1 MRMRTNSWRKTLSSM
16 GFKLARKVRSATA
29 NRRALRLNS
38 GREFSFAV
46 EALETRLL
54 LANDFLLTWA
64 AGLVVGDFGGERGGI
79 FVSRPNGTE
88 MKQITV
94 SQTNNFQYS
103 GDGINLPDDHPSF
116 SPDGT
121 QIVFTTSRFQAS
133 GEINNFEIAIMN
145 VDGTDIRRLTTS
157 PGIDT
162 EPVFSPDGTKLAFV
176 SARSG
181 NLDIYT
187 MNLDGSSLLRL
198 TNNSDNENEPA
209 WNHAGTKLAFTRIL
223 FGGVAGAIA
232 AKKDV
237 YIMDAS
243 TGANKLLI
251 AGTDAEE
258 HDAVWSLDDTRLILS
273 SEINGTLPFGDVTVI
288 NIATK
293 TYVSNLTIDDTFL
306 GFGGGGDPTLS
317 PDGTK
322 IAYFKATLGVL
333 TGPQKVHVMNA
344 NGTGKIKIDSPGIVN
359 VHPHFG
365 KLADSDFDG
374 APDYMDIDSPSE
386 FNQVLLQDEARVIN
400 YLGTLTTLN
409 GLADIGRLA
418 ANLYV
423 PAHGFDSFQ
432 GQGVAFVHD
441 LNFSDPPV
449 LGRPNLLLYQPD
461 LSGGVFGPRDPT
473 DIQPDFNYTLVGW
486 GYATKYN
493 PAYVP
498 AFAGFPA
505 DKWLVHES
513 GFHPITS
520 GTFQPTTPAND
531 SPRGVQPGQT
541 RPNDQLATP
550 WHERLWDIHF
560 FRRPGGGVPAAE
572 IHDPFGRNLPGNP
585 TGSNA
590 FFYPQ
595 LPFRGAISNGIV
607 VEAENFDMGR
617 GFGWNDLSVGNIG
630 DDYRVTDVDIAKSL
644 EIENGHDVFRPQPGE
659 FLQYTVDLPTTGL
672 YDFAIRTR
680 NAAAGGKY
688 HVEINGVN
696 RSGTLDIL
704 TTTIFLSTEYAT
716 SVPFS
721 ASLSSGRNRVRL
733 VFEAMPT
740 ATTASYRFDFF
751 SLVPKTA
758 PTATMVP
765 IVPREASSQFTEID
779 VTYLDSAAMRAS
791 SIASDDL
798 LVTGPNGFSRFATLV
813 SQSEFTNAKLIS
825 AKYRVFAPGTG
836 WDLTEAGIY
845 SVNLQSNTVFDATL
859 VAISAA
865 ILGTFQIKTPTF
877 AVVPDLF
884 GAKSTVFVNGTEGND
899 SLFATFANG
908 VIGFQMNGQSIGQ
921 ANSSMIS
928 RLVISGI
935 GGLDTISVAP
945 VNLPT
950 TIDGGFGNDVLT
962 GGSGPDTIHG
972 GDGDDSLTGGPGN
985 DELFGENG
993 NDTLNGGT
1001 GLNVLD
1007 EGPGQG
1013 GAEFFGT
1020 TGNDVIRVNREQ
1032 DNGEI
1037 FVVAW
1042 INGVLHKSKYTAGET
1057 IIVHGYQ
1064 GNDSIVILND
1074 AGSSWEANLFGGD
1087 GDDSLTGGAKPDV
1100 IRGGPGADRILGL
1113 AGADQVFGD
1122 DGNDYLFGGVGDD
1135 QLDGGNGNDWLYGG
1149 GGLDWIYGQ
1158 GGDDRLFGNSGDDI
1172 LIGGTG
1178 DDLIWG
1184 GLGRDVM
1191 IGGYG
1196 RDYLY
1201 GGDEEDLLIGKAT
1214 IFENNEAVL
1223 QQVRDVWIGRQ
1234 LVFVDRVLS
1243 IRLLV
1248 NFSPEIDED
1257 TTDSLFGQADQD
1269 WLIDKNGV

>member
-1 MRMRTNSWRKTLSSM
+1 MRLRKSSCRKALLSM
-16 GFKLARKVRSATA
+16 GFKLVRKVRSATA
-29 NRRALRLNS
+29 NRRAMNINAARD
-38 GREFSFAV
+38 FSFAV

-54 LANDFLLTWA
+54 LANDLLTWA
-64 AGLVVGDFGGERGGI
+64 AGLVVGDFSGERGGI
-79 FVSRPNGTE
+79 FVSRSNGAD
-88 MKQITV
+88 MRQITV
-94 SQTNNFQYS
+94 SQSNNFQYS

-116 SPDGT
+116 SPDGA
-121 QIVFTTSRFQAS
+121 QIVFTTSRFQTS

-145 VDGTDIRRLTTS
+145 VDGTDIRRLTNS

-162 EPVFSPDGTKLAFV
+162 EPVFSPDGKKLAFV
-176 SARSG
+176 SERSG

-187 MNLDGSSLLRL
+187 MNLDGSGLLRL

-209 WNHAGTKLAFTRIL
+209 WNHTGTKLSYTRIL

-237 YIMDAS
+237 YIMDAPAG
-243 TGANKLLI
+243 TNKILI
-251 AGTDAEE
+251 AGGQAEE
-258 HDAVWSLDDTRLILS
+258 HDAVWSLDDKKLIIS
-273 SEINGTLPFGDVTVI
+273 SEQGGTLPFGDVMVI
-288 NIATK
+288 DIATK
-293 TYVSNLTIDDTFL
+293 VYVSNLTIDDTFL

-374 APDYMDIDSPSE
+374 TPDYMDIDSPSE
-386 FNQVLLQDEARVIN
+386 FNQVLIQDEARVVN

-409 GLADIGRLA
+409 GLADVARLA

-423 PAHGFDSFQ
+423 PVHGFDSFQ
-432 GQGVAFVHD
+432 GQGVAFAHD

-473 DIQPDFNYTLVGW
+473 DLQPDFNYTLVGW

-493 PAYVP
+493 PAHVP

-541 RPNDQLATP
+541 RPNDQPATP

-560 FRRPGGGVPAAE
+560 FRRPGGGVPVAE

-585 TGSNA
+585 TGANA

-595 LPFRGAISNGIV
+595 LPFRGALSNGTV
-607 VEAENFDMGR
+607 VEAENFDMSR
-617 GFGWNDLSVGNIG
+617 GFGWHDLSVGNIG

-644 EIENGHDVFRPQPGE
+644 EIENGHDVYKVQTGE

-680 NAAAGGKY
+680 NSVAGGKY
-688 HVEINGVN
+688 HVEVNGVN

-704 TTTIFLSTEYAT
+704 TTTIFLSTEYST

-721 ASLSSGRNRVRL
+721 ATLSSGRNRVRI
-733 VFEAMPT
+733 VFEFIPT
-740 ATTASYRFDFF
+740 AAVNAFRFDSF
-751 SLVPKTA
+751 SLVPKAA

-765 IVPREASSQFTEID
+765 IVPLEASAPFTEIN
-779 VTYLDSAAMRAS
+779 VTYVDSAAIKAS
-791 SIASDDL
+791 SLASDDL
-798 LVTGPNGFSRFATLV
+798 LVTGPNGFSRFATLI
-813 SQSEFTNAKLIS
+813 SQSEFTNFKLIS
-825 AKYRVFAPGTG
+825 AKYRVFATGTG
-836 WDLTEAGIY
+836 WDMSEAGIY
-845 SVNLQSNTVFDATL
+845 SVNLQSNTVFDATSIA
-859 VAISAA
+859 VAAA
-865 ILGTFQIKTPTF
+865 VLGTFQIKTPTF

-884 GAKSTVFVNGTEGND
+884 GATSTLFVNGTEGTD
-899 SLFATFANG
+899 TVFATLTNG
-908 VIGFQMNGQSIGQ
+908 LVEIKMNGQSIGKINPSQ
-921 ANSSMIS
+921 IS
-928 RLVISGI
+928 RMSISGI
-935 GGLDTISVAP
+935 GGTDTISVASIG
-945 VNLPT
+945 LPT
-950 TIDGGFGNDVLT
+950 IIDGGFGNDVLT

-985 DELFGENG
+985 DQLFGENG

-1001 GLNVLD
+1001 GINVLD

-1013 GAEFFGT
+1013 GAAFFGT
-1020 TGNDVIRVNREQ
+1020 PGNDVIRVNREQ
-1032 DNGEI
+1032 DNGEVY
-1037 FVVAW
+1037 VVAW
-1042 INGVLHKSKYTAGET
+1042 INGVRSKDKYSAGET
-1057 IIVHGYQ
+1057 IIVHGDK
-1064 GNDSIVILND
+1064 GNDTIVILDN
-1074 AGSSWEANLFGGD
+1074 AGSSWEANLFGD
-1087 GDDSLTGGAKPDV
+1087 EGDDSLTGGAKPDV
-1100 IRGGPGADRILGL
+1100 IHGGPGADRILGL
-1113 AGADQVFGD
+1113 AGADKVFGD
-1122 DGNDYLFGGVGDD
+1122 DGDDYLFGGVGDD
-1135 QLDGGNGNDWLYGG
+1135 QLDGGDGNDWLYGG
-1149 GGLDWIYGQ
+1149 AGLDWIFGQ

-1172 LIGGTG
+1172 LVGGTG

-1184 GLGRDVM
+1184 GSGRDVM
-1191 IGGYG
+1191 IGGHG
-1196 RDYLY
+1196 RDLLY
-1201 GGDEEDLLIGKAT
+1201 GGDDEDLLVGEAAT
-1214 IFENNEAVL
+1214 IEGNKVTL
-1223 QQVRDVWIGRQ
+1223 QLVRDLWSARN
-1234 LVFVDRVLS
+1234 LAFVDRDFSLRFLINLDS
-1243 IRLLV
+1243 IIDDHVTDLLY
-1248 NFSPEIDED
+1248 
-1257 TTDSLFGQADQD
+1257 GQAGQD